1 MATKPMMQNGGKTRQ
16 YLEVLRAAQIDTRTS
31 GWYRGEVRGKETI
44 GAATDTL
51 LRKGLIHAAVGPQ
64 PFRLTKKGKEFIADH
79 IKDWKVL
86 RAKIDQPG
94 TIEKV
99 TKALGGLQ
107 KKPPRPISM
116 KLRD

>member
-16 YLEVLRAAQIDTRTS
+16 CLEVLRDALTDTRTS

-44 GAATDTL
+44 GAATDIL
-51 LRKGLIHAAVGPQ
+51 LRKGLIHAAVGPR
-64 PFRLTKKGKEFIADH
+64 PFRLTKKGREFITAH

-86 RAKIDQPG
+86 GAKLDQPG

-99 TKALGGLQ
+99 TKALGRVAEET
-107 KKPPRPISM
+107 P
-116 KLRD
+116 